1 MACTPSLV
9 PFVTE
14 DTWCAKLQG
23 LALKNVNLALY
34 FDGKEIYQ
42 GFGEML
48 FTHFGVSGPLV
59 LSASSYYSAQLAKW
73 TKKNEKKKLSRPEC
87 RIELNLKPALTAE
100 QLDKRLLRE
109 FDSQKNKNF
118 GNAIDGLF
126 PARLIPVMLELSGIE
141 PEKKVHEITKQ
152 ERQKFAALIR
162 KLPMTVEKTGEFAEA
177 IITRGGVY
185 VKDVNPSTMESKR
198 LPGLYFAGEVLDVD
212 ALTGG
217 FNLQV
222 AWSTGY
228 LAGTSAAGSNKGPA
242 GAGKSTIAKKVA
254 AKKGCCYV
262 DTGAI
267 YRAMA
272 YFLLENGVKGEET
285 DRIAKKCQEA
295 NIRVAYEAGEQ
306 QVFLNG
312 ENVNSKIRTEEVGQ
326 MASKSAAVPQVRSWL
341 IDLQRDLAVTQDVIM
356 DGRDI
361 GTCVLPQATVKIYL
375 TASANVRAKRRYD
388 EYRAKGMD
396 CDYEEILNTVKKR
409 DMQDMTRAI
418 APLKQADD
426 AVLLDTSD
434 LSIEE
439 VVDRILE
446 ICAEKGC

>member
-1 MACTPSLV
+1 M
-9 PFVTE
+9 
-14 DTWCAKLQG
+14 G
-23 LALKNVNLALY
+23 
-34 FDGKEIYQ
+34 
-42 GFGEML
+42 
-48 FTHFGVSGPLV
+48 
-59 LSASSYYSAQLAKW
+59 YS
-73 TKKNEKKKLSRPEC
+73 
-87 RIELNLKPALTAE
+87 I
-100 QLDKRLLRE
+100 
-109 FDSQKNKNF
+109 
-118 GNAIDGLF
+118 AID
-126 PARLIPVMLELSGIE
+126 
-141 PEKKVHEITKQ
+141 
-152 ERQKFAALIR
+152 
-162 KLPMTVEKTGEFAEA
+162 
-177 IITRGGVY
+177 
-185 VKDVNPSTMESKR
+185 
-198 LPGLYFAGEVLDVD
+198 
-212 ALTGG
+212 
-217 FNLQV
+217 
-222 AWSTGY
+222 
-228 LAGTSAAGSNKGPA
+228 GPA

-375 TASANVRAKRRYD
+375 TASADVRAKR
-388 EYRAKGMD
+388 
-396 CDYEEILNTVKKR
+396 DYEEILNTVKKR

>member
-1 MACTPSLV
+1 M
-9 PFVTE
+9 
-14 DTWCAKLQG
+14 G
-23 LALKNVNLALY
+23 
-34 FDGKEIYQ
+34 
-42 GFGEML
+42 
-48 FTHFGVSGPLV
+48 
-59 LSASSYYSAQLAKW
+59 YS
-73 TKKNEKKKLSRPEC
+73 
-87 RIELNLKPALTAE
+87 I
-100 QLDKRLLRE
+100 
-109 FDSQKNKNF
+109 
-118 GNAIDGLF
+118 AID
-126 PARLIPVMLELSGIE
+126 
-141 PEKKVHEITKQ
+141 
-152 ERQKFAALIR
+152 
-162 KLPMTVEKTGEFAEA
+162 
-177 IITRGGVY
+177 
-185 VKDVNPSTMESKR
+185 
-198 LPGLYFAGEVLDVD
+198 
-212 ALTGG
+212 
-217 FNLQV
+217 
-222 AWSTGY
+222 
-228 LAGTSAAGSNKGPA
+228 GPA

-356 DGRDI
+356 D
-361 GTCVLPQATVKIYL
+361 
-375 TASANVRAKRRYD
+375 
-388 EYRAKGMD
+388 

>member
-1 MACTPSLV
+1 M
-9 PFVTE
+9 
-14 DTWCAKLQG
+14 G
-23 LALKNVNLALY
+23 
-34 FDGKEIYQ
+34 
-42 GFGEML
+42 
-48 FTHFGVSGPLV
+48 
-59 LSASSYYSAQLAKW
+59 YS
-73 TKKNEKKKLSRPEC
+73 
-87 RIELNLKPALTAE
+87 I
-100 QLDKRLLRE
+100 
-109 FDSQKNKNF
+109 
-118 GNAIDGLF
+118 AID
-126 PARLIPVMLELSGIE
+126 
-141 PEKKVHEITKQ
+141 
-152 ERQKFAALIR
+152 
-162 KLPMTVEKTGEFAEA
+162 
-177 IITRGGVY
+177 
-185 VKDVNPSTMESKR
+185 
-198 LPGLYFAGEVLDVD
+198 
-212 ALTGG
+212 
-217 FNLQV
+217 
-222 AWSTGY
+222 
-228 LAGTSAAGSNKGPA
+228 GPA

-341 IDLQRDLAVTQDVIM
+341 IDLQRDLAVTQNVIM

-361 GTCVLPQATVKIYL
+361 GTCVLPQATV
-375 TASANVRAKRRYD
+375 N
-388 EYRAKGMD
+388 EYCAKGMD

>member
-1 MACTPSLV
+1 M
-9 PFVTE
+9 
-14 DTWCAKLQG
+14 
-23 LALKNVNLALY
+23 
-34 FDGKEIYQ
+34 
-42 GFGEML
+42 GF
-48 FTHFGVSGPLV
+48 
-59 LSASSYYSAQLAKW
+59 
-73 TKKNEKKKLSRPEC
+73 N
-87 RIELNLKPALTAE
+87 I
-100 QLDKRLLRE
+100 
-109 FDSQKNKNF
+109 
-118 GNAIDGLF
+118 AID
-126 PARLIPVMLELSGIE
+126 
-141 PEKKVHEITKQ
+141 
-152 ERQKFAALIR
+152 
-162 KLPMTVEKTGEFAEA
+162 
-177 IITRGGVY
+177 
-185 VKDVNPSTMESKR
+185 
-198 LPGLYFAGEVLDVD
+198 
-212 ALTGG
+212 
-217 FNLQV
+217 
-222 AWSTGY
+222 
-228 LAGTSAAGSNKGPA
+228 GPA
-242 GAGKSTIAKKVA
+242 GAGKSTIAKKI
-254 AKKGCCYV
+254 AKELGFVYV
-262 DTGAI
+262 DTGAM

-272 YFLLENGVKGEET
+272 LYFLRSNISNEDEQAISRASENVEIT
-285 DRIAKKCQEA
+285 IQ
-295 NIRVAYEAGEQ
+295 YENGEQ

-375 TASANVRAKRRYD
+375 TASADVRAKRRYD
-388 EYRAKGMD
+388 EYCAKGMD

>member
-1 MACTPSLV
+1 M
-9 PFVTE
+9 
-14 DTWCAKLQG
+14 G
-23 LALKNVNLALY
+23 
-34 FDGKEIYQ
+34 
-42 GFGEML
+42 
-48 FTHFGVSGPLV
+48 
-59 LSASSYYSAQLAKW
+59 YS
-73 TKKNEKKKLSRPEC
+73 
-87 RIELNLKPALTAE
+87 I
-100 QLDKRLLRE
+100 
-109 FDSQKNKNF
+109 
-118 GNAIDGLF
+118 AID
-126 PARLIPVMLELSGIE
+126 
-141 PEKKVHEITKQ
+141 
-152 ERQKFAALIR
+152 
-162 KLPMTVEKTGEFAEA
+162 
-177 IITRGGVY
+177 
-185 VKDVNPSTMESKR
+185 
-198 LPGLYFAGEVLDVD
+198 
-212 ALTGG
+212 
-217 FNLQV
+217 
-222 AWSTGY
+222 
-228 LAGTSAAGSNKGPA
+228 GPA

-312 ENVNSKIRTEEVGQ
+312 ENV
-326 MASKSAAVPQVRSWL
+326 RSWL

-375 TASANVRAKRRYD
+375 TASADVRAKRRYD
-388 EYRAKGMD
+388 EYCAKGMD